1 MRTRIELED
10 TKTQSKSARRNPLI
24 CKQYRNKFC
33 LQLSSHIL
41 ASLAETI
48 IHFIQGRLLRPICC
62 RNQLNGYVITVLFC
76 VFLSA
81 CSSSPV
87 VEQAPPN
94 SETDRPSFQRMGN
107 QVRASLPRTAQ
118 ALSAEVDDAQVIQA
132 QANQA
137 HKVEVLFS
145 ARVKKLLPDDTKGLP
160 HQRFLLELS
169 NGSTVLIAHDTKYA
183 PSVPIQAGDL
193 VTVKGE
199 YIWNKRGGVV
209 HWTHRSD
216 TPRHEGGFIDFQGT
230 KYQ

>member
-10 TKTQSKSARRNPLI
+10 RKTQRKSARRNPLI
-24 CKQYRNKFC
+24 CKEYRNKFC

-41 ASLAETI
+41 ASLAQTI
-48 IHFIQGRLLRPICC
+48 FHFIQWRLLRPICC
-62 RNQLNGYVITVLFC
+62 RNQLNSSLIAIIFC
-76 VFLSA
+76 ASLSA
-81 CSSSPV
+81 CSSPLVEVSPPGPAI
-87 VEQAPPN
+87 ERGDIKQSP
-94 SETDRPSFQRMGN
+94 SEIVG
-107 QVRASLPRTAQ
+107 
-118 ALSAEVDDAQVIQA
+118 DDAQVIQA

-193 VTVKGE
+193 LTVKGE